1 MTYNSLE
8 AAQNKK
14 LGEGF
19 LNKNVVFS
27 LFENDESNISSGLV
41 LSGLFKQN
49 GLFGKNATEMAARF
63 ANVHQ
68 YAKNKYKNEI
78 DKFAGKNQFSGRTLN
93 FVFYSLYNRE
103 DMKEQVIN
111 V

>member
-1 MTYNSLE
+1 
-8 AAQNKK
+8 
-14 LGEGF
+14 
-19 LNKNVVFS
+19 
-27 LFENDESNISSGLV
+27 
-41 LSGLFKQN
+41 
-49 GLFGKNATEMAARF
+49 MAARF

-111 V
+111 VQKIVIQYHTKIQINQKRNY

>member
-8 AAQNKK
+8 ADQSKK

-27 LFENDESNISSGLV
+27 LLEKNESNISSGFV

-49 GLFGKNATEMAARF
+49 GFFEKMQLKWLLDWQMYINMPKSNLKMRLI
-63 ANVHQ
+63 NLQV
-68 YAKNKYKNEI
+68 KC
-78 DKFAGKNQFSGRTLN
+78 N
-93 FVFYSLYNRE
+93 FQE
-103 DMKEQVIN
+103 EH
-111 V
+111 

>member
-1 MTYNSLE
+1 
-8 AAQNKK
+8 
-14 LGEGF
+14 
-19 LNKNVVFS
+19 
-27 LFENDESNISSGLV
+27 
-41 LSGLFKQN
+41 
-49 GLFGKNATEMAARF
+49 MAARF

-78 DKFAGKNQFSGRTLN
+78 DKFAGKKQFSGRTLN